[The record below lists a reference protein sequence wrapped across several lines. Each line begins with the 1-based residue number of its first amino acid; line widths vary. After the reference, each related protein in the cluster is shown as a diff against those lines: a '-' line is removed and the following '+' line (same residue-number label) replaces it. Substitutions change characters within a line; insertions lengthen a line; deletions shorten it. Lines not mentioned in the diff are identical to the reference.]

1 MTNDLEKQ
9 LEELEAKLAQVV
21 LQEECEK
28 KFKKISQLRF
38 SKNLE
43 AFEKYYPEI
52 FESIKNYKK
61 RSDFNFVVRSS
72 DIADFIPSGQDIPL
86 YGVDVLDTIE
96 KQVERYRNNAFFS
109 MTKYGFGL
117 QSDDYR
123 VHIKYMYALDE
134 VLAGFY
140 AEKLTPISKLPE
152 HFPTAIIFGIGLGYH
167 IPMILEKHTFDYL
180 FISEPDLE
188 LFYASLYCI
197 DWSKII
203 EKIDRD
209 GRTLFLQ
216 VGVSYKDFFSSLS
229 SIASDIGAFSL
240 VRSYCYQHYPSKEVN
255 ELIKEFF
262 ERYGDFQLGFGFY
275 NDAVTGFSH
284 GIQNLNN
291 GYPFFYRNQAKTKL
305 PHADIPAFIVGNGPS
320 LDDAADLLLNIK
332 DRVIIFASGTALG
345 SLLKMGVNPDFHVLV
360 ERPKSTYDILLDTQ
374 PKEIYKKFN
383 LLTVDVMYPDVLD
396 LYKWAGVGL
405 KGPEA
410 STFFLYQYIAIKK
423 QKLLAAMPNSGPL
436 VVNTA
441 LSYAV
446 SMGFKEIY
454 LIGVDNGYINQA
466 THSKFSVY
474 NDESLEIAKTVDK
487 NARHKLEGNFG
498 ATVMATDLLRTAKIQ
513 MEGLIESSK
522 DTFFYNVGH
531 GAKLKGAHP
540 LTVEDVIYPK
550 KDLKKSDI
558 IDSIKENLFIDL
570 DLRIKY
576 EDIDF
581 ALFSEVCDHMISI
594 CEEGY
599 SSIAEASDLLRRQ
612 ARYIYAFSNT
622 RFAYIF
628 HMIKGS
634 LLYYHCPMITM
645 LYSFE
650 EEEQTLHYFSK
661 AMDLWVKYLKEIKS
675 DFPVNWNTKCDWG
688 MDMEFKSVLQS

>member
-28 KFKKISQLRF
+28 QFSEISKRRF

-61 RSDFNFVVRSS
+61 RSDFKFIVRTS
-72 DIADFIPSGQDIPL
+72 DLADFVPSGQDIPL

-96 KQVERYRNNAFFS
+96 KQVERYSNNAFFS
-109 MTKYGFGL
+109 MTKYGFGV

-123 VHIKYMYALDE
+123 IHVRYMHALDNL
-134 VLAGFY
+134 LADFY
-140 AEKLTPISKLPE
+140 GKKFTPISKLPK
-152 HFPTAIIFGIGLGYH
+152 HFPSAIIFGVGLGYH
-167 IPMILEKHTFDYL
+167 IPMLLEKHTFDYL

-197 DWSKII
+197 DWCEII
-203 EKIDRD
+203 HKIDID

-216 VGVSYKDFFSSLS
+216 VGVSYKDFFATLKSV
-229 SIASDIGAFSL
+229 ATDIGAFSL
-240 VRSYCYQHYPSKEVN
+240 VRSYCYQHYPSTEVN

-262 ERYGDFQLGFGFY
+262 ERYGDLQLGFGFY
-275 NDAVTGFSH
+275 NDAITGFAH

-291 GYPFFYRNQAKTKL
+291 GYPFFYRTKEKVKL
-305 PHADIPAFIVGNGPS
+305 PHVDIPAFIVGNGPS
-320 LDDAADLLLNIK
+320 LDDAADLLRQIN

-345 SLLKMGVNPDFHVLV
+345 SLIKMGVNPDFHVLV

-396 LYKWAGVGL
+396 LYNWAGVGL

-410 STFFLYQYIAIKK
+410 STFFIYQHVGIKK
-423 QKLLAAMPNSGPL
+423 QKLLIPLSSSGPL

-446 SMGFKEIY
+446 SMGFKDIY
-454 LIGVDNGYINQA
+454 LVGVDNGYINQA
-466 THSKFSVY
+466 THSKFSIYV
-474 NDESLEIAKTVDK
+474 DESLDIAKTVNK

-498 ATVMATDLLRTAKIQ
+498 GTVMATDLLRSAKIQ
-513 MEGLIESSK
+513 MEGLIASSK
-522 DTFFYNVGH
+522 GTVFYNVGN
-531 GAKLKGAHP
+531 GAKLNGAYP
-540 LTVEDVIYPK
+540 LTIDDVICPQQVINK
-550 KDLKKSDI
+550 NDI
-558 IDSIKENLFIDL
+558 VDGIKENLFIDL
-570 DLRIKY
+570 DLKV
-576 EDIDF
+576 ESDDVDF
-581 ALFSEVCDHMISI
+581 ALFSEVCEHMISI
-594 CEEGY
+594 CEERY

-622 RFAYIF
+622 RCAYIF

-688 MDMEFKSVLQS
+688 MDMEFKSVLQ